1 MNEIVIKN
9 DIDYVKCGDYYLPN
23 LEVSTDKTYTIG
35 KYGRLHAKFI
45 KEHHPCR
52 YSAMMIQGT
61 WLDYLEKVDNMA
73 KSEVERLVK
82 DISDKAGIS
91 EELKATDQMKWVGL
105 KNNAKAQ
112 AEEIV
117 YRDIVYSARRNF

>member
-1 MNEIVIKN
+1 MNETIIKN
-9 DIDYVKCGDYYLPN
+9 GIEYVKCGDYYLPN
-23 LEVSTDKTYTIG
+23 FELPTNKTYNIG

-61 WLDYLEKVDNMA
+61 WLDYLEKVDNTA

-82 DISDKAGIS
+82 DISDKTGIS
-91 EELKATDQMKWVGL
+91 EQLKSTDQMKWVGL
-105 KNNAKAQ
+105 MNNAKSQ
-112 AEEIV
+112 AEEII
-117 YRDIVYSARRNF
+117 YKDIVYSARRNF

>member
-1 MNEIVIKN
+1 MNETIIKN
-9 DIDYVKCGDYYLPN
+9 GIEYVKCGDYYLPN
-23 LEVSTDKTYTIG
+23 FELATDKTYTIG

-45 KEHHPCR
+45 KENYHCR

-61 WLDYLEKVDNMA
+61 WIDYLEKIDKTA

-82 DISDKAGIS
+82 DISDKMGIS
-91 EELKATDQMKWVGL
+91 EQLKATDQMKWVGL

-112 AEEIV
+112 AEESFT
-117 YRDIVYSARRNF
+117 RT

>member
-1 MNEIVIKN
+1 MNETVIKN
-9 DIDYVKCGDYYLPN
+9 GIEYVKCGDYYLPN
-23 LEVSTDKTYTIG
+23 LKVPTDKTYTIG

-45 KEHHPCR
+45 KEHHTCR

-82 DISDKAGIS
+82 DISDKMGIS
-91 EELKATDQMKWVGL
+91 ERLKAIDQMKWVGL

-117 YRDIVYSARRNF
+117 YKDIVYSARRNF

>member
-1 MNEIVIKN
+1 MNETIIKN
-9 DIDYVKCGDYYLPN
+9 GIEYVKCGDYYLPN
-23 LEVSTDKTYTIG
+23 FELPTDKTYTIG

-61 WLDYLEKVDNMA
+61 WLDYLEKVDKTA

-82 DISDKAGIS
+82 DISDKMGIS
-91 EELKATDQMKWVGL
+91 EQLKATDQMKWVGF

-117 YRDIVYSARRNF
+117 CRDIVYSARRNF